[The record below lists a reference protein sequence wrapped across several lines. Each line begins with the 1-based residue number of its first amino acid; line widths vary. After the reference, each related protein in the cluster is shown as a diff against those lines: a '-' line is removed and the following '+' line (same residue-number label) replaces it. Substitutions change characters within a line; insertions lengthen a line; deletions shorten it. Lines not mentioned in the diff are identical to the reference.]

1 MRMSLVVA
9 VAALA
14 CGAAAVARNQ
24 EAVVPSGGPAA
35 VDWPVYRGDPKGNQ
49 YSALAQIH
57 AGNVHRLERAWE
69 YKTGD
74 ANERSTMHVNPIVVN
89 GVMYVTTASLKAV
102 ALDAATGREIW
113 SFDPARHNNGNVV
126 RLRNRGLVYWKGA
139 EGERIF
145 HFVRDRAYAVD
156 ARTGELISS
165 FGGNGFIDLRQNLG
179 VDPASAVIEM
189 TSPGAVF
196 KNVLIMRRGSTRA
209 TTPRPATSVA
219 TIPSPARS
227 SGRSTRSRA
236 RDRPA
241 TIPGNG
247 SRARTTAAPTP
258 GAA

>member
-1 MRMSLVVA
+1 MLLDTSELQSGWQRAIHAEIVCFVVVA
-9 VAALA
+9 TVATAAALA
-14 CGAAAVARNQ
+14 GGVAAFGRNQ

-89 GVMYVTTASLKAV
+89 GVMYVTTTSLKAV
-102 ALDAATGREIW
+102 ALNAATGREIW

-165 FGGNGFIDLRQNLG
+165 FG
-179 VDPASAVIEM
+179 SE
-189 TSPGAVF
+189 S
-196 KNVLIMRRGSTRA
+196 
-209 TTPRPATSVA
+209 
-219 TIPSPARS
+219 S
-227 SGRSTRSRA
+227 SGNHTGQNERA
-236 RDRPA
+236 LFLLRMRF
-241 TIPGNG
+241 G
-247 SRARTTAAPTP
+247 APDCQLP
-258 GAA
+258 SW